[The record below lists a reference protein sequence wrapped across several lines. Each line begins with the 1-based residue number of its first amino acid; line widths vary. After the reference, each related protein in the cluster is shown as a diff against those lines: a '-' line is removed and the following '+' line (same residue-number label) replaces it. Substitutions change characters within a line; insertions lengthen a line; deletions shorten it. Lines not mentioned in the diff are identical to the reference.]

1 MPRPAPPHARPLSPH
16 LSVYRFQWTMALSIL
31 HRFTGVALGAGLVLL
46 TWWLVAAATS
56 PEAYADVR
64 HITGSYAGR
73 LVLLGFTFALLY
85 HLCNGL
91 RHLAWDFGLG
101 FDLPTARASGWIV
114 LLIAVALTVGAWFA
128 GYAIRGH

>member
-1 MPRPAPPHARPLSPH
+1 MPRPARPLSPH

-31 HRFTGVALGAGLVLL
+31 HRLTGVALGAGLVLL

-56 PEAYADVR
+56 PEAYAEVR
-64 HITGSYAGR
+64 TLTGTYAGR

-85 HLCNGL
+85 HLCNGI
-91 RHLAWDFGLG
+91 RHLVWDFGVG
-101 FDLPTARASGWIV
+101 FDLRTARASGWFV
-114 LLIAVALTVGAWFA
+114 FLAAVALTVGAWFA